1 MVTNIRRKFDM
12 HVDIDYV
19 NGNRIRPYDELC

>member
-1 MVTNIRRKFDM
+1 MVTNIRKFDM